1 LKALKDNALKQ
12 VALSPRG
19 KLMVLFMSHRET
31 KIDVLKYIETIVI
44 GHCVDVDREYGDWL
58 LMLGTV
64 WSFAA

>member
-1 LKALKDNALKQ
+1 
-12 VALSPRG
+12 
-19 KLMVLFMSHRET
+19 MVLFMSHRET

-64 WSFAA
+64 WPFAA